1 MGALSESEWDI
12 AAFEAELGV
21 RLPRSLRSFLLGGDP
36 LARPVFAVSAE
47 ARIVERFYTLG
58 EPDPMYDLSVRH
70 HALQGIVPP
79 HLLAIARDDRRDLV
93 CIGITGRRRGAL
105 YLIRIPPAIHVAL
118 PARLLAPSLGAF
130 LDQARVAA

>member
-1 MGALSESEWDI
+1 MGALSELEWDI

-21 RLPRSLRSFLLGGDP
+21 RLPRSLRTFLLDGDP
-36 LARPVFAVSAE
+36 LARPVFSAGAE
-47 ARIVERFYTLG
+47 ARTVERFYAIG
-58 EPDPMYDLSVRH
+58 EADPMFDLAVRH

-105 YLIRIPPAIHVAL
+105 YLIRIPRAIHTPL
-118 PARLLAPSLGAF
+118 PARLLAPSLGSF
-130 LDQARVAA
+130 LDQARAAA